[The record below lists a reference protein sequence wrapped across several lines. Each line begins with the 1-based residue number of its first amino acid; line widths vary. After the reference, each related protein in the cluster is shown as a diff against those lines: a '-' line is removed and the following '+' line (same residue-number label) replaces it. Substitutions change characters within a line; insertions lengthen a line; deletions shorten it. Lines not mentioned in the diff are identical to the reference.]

1 MSRNRERDEA
11 IKTRC
16 KLSAMES
23 AFRLFSEK
31 GIETVKMT
39 DIVEDC
45 GVSRQSLYRYFS
57 TKTDLVIAVGAWQ
70 WREYINRYS
79 AQLPSERDE
88 KLTAAER
95 MKLYMDSFINLYR
108 SHKDILRFNYYF
120 NSFLA
125 NERASTEQNR
135 PYTEVVDHL
144 KRAFHELY
152 LKGMKDGT
160 LRTDLPEPVMF
171 SSSFHIMLAASTRY
185 AMGLVYLED
194 GVDPERELILLEEA
208 LLGTYVVEQ
217 NRHHTDLSTAMED
230 RTDE

>member
-1 MSRNRERDEA
+1 
-11 IKTRC
+11 
-16 KLSAMES
+16 MES

-70 WREYINRYS
+70 WREYI
-79 AQLPSERDE
+79 
-88 KLTAAER
+88 
-95 MKLYMDSFINLYR
+95 
-108 SHKDILRFNYYF
+108 FNYYF

-125 NERASTEQNR
+125 NERASPEQNR

>member
-217 NRHHTDLSTAMED
+217 NRHYTDLSTAIED

>member
-1 MSRNRERDEA
+1 
-11 IKTRC
+11 
-16 KLSAMES
+16 MES

-125 NERASTEQNR
+125 NERASR
-135 PYTEVVDHL
+135 S
-144 KRAFHELY
+144 
-152 LKGMKDGT
+152 
-160 LRTDLPEPVMF
+160 RTGR
-171 SSSFHIMLAASTRY
+171 IR
-185 AMGLVYLED
+185 
-194 GVDPERELILLEEA
+194 RWWII
-208 LLGTYVVEQ
+208 
-217 NRHHTDLSTAMED
+217 
-230 RTDE
+230 